1 MQRRLKAELRTF
13 SSGFTMIELLV
24 VLAIIAVIATISI
37 PAIDTM
43 TSPKHALRKEG
54 RRVMKLM
61 AEARTAAMARKVRI
75 ELHVDPEA
83 REIRMVEAEAYRSLM
98 QEQDSYSMGLDEVTN
113 LYEEVVVFDEE
124 IELDAFTVEQIVV
137 ETEEES
143 DVFQTVED
151 GAGFRAMEDQPEGGI
166 VAISFTHFGGS
177 DGGGIGLVKDGARLD
192 IAADL
197 LTGRPKIVKRE
208 SVE

>member
-1 MQRRLKAELRTF
+1 MLK
-13 SSGFTMIELLV
+13 SGFTMIELLV

-37 PAIDTM
+37 PAIDSM

-54 RRVMKLM
+54 RRVMTLM
-61 AEARTAAMARKVRI
+61 TEARTAAMARKVRI
-75 ELHVDPEA
+75 ELRVDPEA

-98 QEQDSYSMGLDEVTN
+98 QEQDPYFAESDEVTN
-113 LYEEVVVFDEE
+113 LYKKIISFDED
-124 IELDAFTVEQIVV
+124 IELDAFAVDQIVD
-137 ETEEES
+137 ETEKEES
-143 DVFQTVED
+143 VFQTLEEP
-151 GAGFRAMEDQPEGGI
+151 AGFRVSEDQPEGGF

-177 DGGGIGLVKDGARLD
+177 DGGGIGLGKGEVRLD